1 MVFLIIITG
10 VLCGTLPTVLW
21 WRERKE
27 NIRLNGKL
35 TWYRKES
42 WFDGREKVAWR
53 MFMKKLAKNTNI
65 TKNCKECGRFFKLT
79 KDDLLDRGIPEYCS
93 EHRLR
98 NKFEYA
104 RRQRDMMNANSGLGG
119 DPENLQSVSQLGL
132 QGDID
137 YLRKQRI
144 ELTGQ

>member
-1 MVFLIIITG
+1 MVLLIILTG
-10 VLCGTLPTVLW
+10 VLCGALPTVLW

-27 NIRLNGKL
+27 RQRCYQRLDR
-35 TWYRKES
+35 YRMAFNKDNAEAVK
-42 WFDGREKVAWR
+42 WED
-53 MFMKKLAKNTNI
+53 FMEKLAKNTNI

-79 KDDLLDRGIPEYCS
+79 KDDLLEREIPEYCS

-98 NKFEYA
+98 NKTEHA
-104 RRQRDMMNANSGLGG
+104 RRQVGMMNANSGLGG
-119 DPENLQSVSQLGL
+119 DPEKLQGVSQLGL